1 MIDRLLLALHLLA
14 AVIWVGGMVFA
25 LFVLWPSLAVLSSAD
40 RLALYK
46 QVFRRFFL
54 WVWYAATTVI
64 LTGYAMV
71 FGVYGGYRYL
81 GWNVQLMN
89 LLGLI
94 MAGIFLWMFLFPW
107 YQLRSSDHAPAVE
120 SIRRLLFA
128 NLLLGI
134 MTIAV
139 AAWR

>member
-1 MIDRLLLALHLLA
+1 LLSALHLLA
-14 AVIWVGGMVFA
+14 AVIWVGSMAFA
-25 LFVLWPSLAVLSSAD
+25 LFILRPSLAVLSSAD

-46 QVFRRFFL
+46 QVFQRLFL
-54 WVWYAATTVI
+54 WLWCAATAVI

-71 FGVYGGYRYL
+71 FGVYGGYRYV

-94 MAGIFLWMFLFPW
+94 MAGVFLWTFFFPW
-107 YQLRSSDHAPAVE
+107 YQLRATDQASAVA

-128 NLLLGI
+128 NLVLGI
-134 MTIAV
+134 ITIAV